1 MSDEKIVSIQN
12 SKLLGWTIINTI
24 LTVLITSS
32 INFYFQKQN
41 MKDEKLVE
49 YRSEK
54 IKSYSAIISESSTLI
69 EKIDS
74 LILQIKPE
82 DIIVLPNGGR
92 TTTAEGFK
100 RNEEIIDSLNRLGEL
115 GFKLPYQIRVVVFSA
130 KNHFGILFGK
140 KTFPE
145 MYKDKLKTENLTGA
159 SFTIALEIA
168 KENYIAN
175 GEPHHK
181 DLSYVLVE

>member
-1 MSDEKIVSIQN
+1 MSDEKLISIPN
-12 SKLLGWTIINTI
+12 SKLFGWMIINTI
-24 LTVLITSS
+24 FTVFITSS

-41 MKDEKLVE
+41 MKDEKLIE
-49 YRSEK
+49 YRAEK
-54 IKSYSAIISESSTLI
+54 IKSYSMLITECSTLI

-74 LILQIKPE
+74 LISQIRPE

-100 RNEEIIDSLNRLGEL
+100 RNEEIIDSLNRLGEM
-115 GFKLPYQIRVVVFSA
+115 GFKLPYQIRIVVFSA

-145 MYKDKLKTENLTGA
+145 MYKDKLKTENLSGA
-159 SFTIALEIA
+159 SFSIALELA

-175 GEPHHK
+175 GEPQHK
-181 DLSYVLVE
+181 DLSHVLVE